1 MASKSSGTDAKS
13 KEVEVPVCE
22 KCKKS
27 LLKCTCD
34 NDLAKKIDTDLE
46 K

>member
-1 MASKSSGTDAKS
+1 MASKSSGTDAESEK
-13 KEVEVPVCE
+13 VVVPTCE